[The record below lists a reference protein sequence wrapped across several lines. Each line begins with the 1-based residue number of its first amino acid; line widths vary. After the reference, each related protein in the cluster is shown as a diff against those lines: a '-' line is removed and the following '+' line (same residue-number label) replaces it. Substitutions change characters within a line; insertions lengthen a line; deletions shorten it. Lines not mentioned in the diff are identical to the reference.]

1 MDSDDKKITQLAR
14 VTSLSDSD
22 LFVVVVNVG
31 TAPQTKAIV
40 KSDLGVS
47 GSTLAIAG
55 CELIWNSATSL
66 SVGTGLCIAENGDEI
81 DIISPLTASSLSLSN
96 STFHHVY
103 AYLSGG
109 SPAMEVVTTAPVA
122 WKGTAYSKTGDTSR
136 RYIGSVLTDGS
147 GNVRRFKHDPITNTI
162 LYVNAAITS
171 APYRVLSDQK
181 ATSATS
187 VSMTGIV
194 PVTVTYALVRMTNL
208 DTTYAAYVGV
218 ATLTTSAYDESIGTG
233 VRIFRSIALE
243 SQATYYIYAGA
254 PADGLYIDVPGYI
267 YKR

>member
-1 MDSDDKKITQLAR
+1 MDSDDRKITQLAR

-31 TAPQTKAIV
+31 TAPVTKAIV

-55 CELIWNSATSL
+55 CQLIWNSVNSL
-66 SVGTGLCIAENGDEI
+66 SIGTGVCIAENGDEI
-81 DIISPLTASSLSLSN
+81 DITLLLTASSLSLSN
-96 STFHHVY
+96 STFYHVY

-147 GNVRRFKHDPITNTI
+147 GNVRRFTHDPNSNTI
-162 LYVNAAITS
+162 IYVNATITS
-171 APYRVLSDQK
+171 APYRVLSNQK
-181 ATSATS
+181 ATSATFIDMS
-187 VSMTGIV
+187 SIT
-194 PVTVTYALVRMTNL
+194 PVTVINALLRMANL
-208 DTTYAAYVGV
+208 DATYAAYVGL
-218 ATLTTSAYDESIGTG
+218 ATLTTTAFDESVGTG
-233 VRIFRSIALE
+233 VRVVRAMPLV
-243 SQATYYIYAGA
+243 SQGTYYLFSSA